1 MSRKSDKKAWAYA
14 EERLLQVSRTFALN
28 INVLKG
34 KLHRSI
40 LLAYLYLRIADTVED
55 DPEMKAHEKER
66 VLGLFADV
74 FRDENLEMSKILA
87 FENALPKSWHES
99 EDPNMDLCCHSEVV
113 VPLLATLPNAYIK
126 PVRDVV
132 IEMCG
137 GMAKFALRQEAAL
150 SAGWFTLESVA
161 DLDEYCYYV
170 AGIVGKLLTK
180 LFAADS
186 CLIGKE
192 REAELAKLDVSF
204 GLALQVTNIVKDCVE
219 DSERKVCFIPE
230 EICRRYGFAHSSE
243 LFGANADATK
253 CGAVLAE
260 LVKKAWKH
268 LEDSIAYTKLLPRM
282 NMRTRLFCLW
292 PLFMAAENLS
302 LIGDGVSVFT
312 SEKKVKITRD
322 TVKRIIKD
330 TMKHFYSNK
339 WIDNEFKRIRT
350 INTNA

>member
-1 MSRKSDKKAWAYA
+1 MSDKSDLKDAWKYA

-28 INVLKG
+28 INVLRGDLHKG
-34 KLHRSI
+34 I
-40 LLAYLYLRIADTVED
+40 LLAYLYLRMADTIED
-55 DPEMKAHEKER
+55 DPQMEAHEKER
-66 VLGLFADV
+66 VLGLFANIFKEEDLTMAKV
-74 FRDENLEMSKILA
+74 RA
-87 FENALPKSWHES
+87 FDRSLPKAWHVS
-99 EDPNMDLCCHSEVV
+99 DDPSLDLCCHSQVV
-113 VPLLATLPNAYIK
+113 VPLLRTLPESFIK
-126 PVRDVV
+126 PIRDVV

-150 SAGWFTLESVA
+150 SAGWFTLESVG

-186 CLIGKE
+186 KLIGSKCE
-192 REAELAKLDVSF
+192 EELAKLDVSF

-230 EICRRYGFAHSSE
+230 EICRRHGFEHSSE
-243 LFGANADATK
+243 LFQKNADPQK
-253 CGAVLAE
+253 CGAVLEE

-268 LEDSIAYTKLLPRM
+268 LEDAVAYTKLLPRM

-292 PLFMAAENLS
+292 PLLMAAENLS
-302 LIGDGVSVFT
+302 LIGNGVSVFT

-322 TVKRIIKD
+322 TVKRIIRS
-330 TMKHFYSNK
+330 TMVHSCSNT
-339 WIDNEFKRIRT
+339 WIDNEFKRIRG
-350 INTNA
+350 N